1 MWKELLPDE
10 LRALFDSRS
19 GSRRSGK
26 EVGIMTAMQRA
37 ECRYLKWEVDSDLV
51 KHGSSLIVAED
62 EMVRTAMVQFYRM
75 EGFEVSVSEDQRSF
89 TVQPKPPVQF

>member
-1 MWKELLPDE
+1 
-10 LRALFDSRS
+10 
-19 GSRRSGK
+19 
-26 EVGIMTAMQRA
+26 MTAMQRA

-51 KHGSSLIVAED
+51 KHRSSLIVAED

-89 TVQPKPPVQF
+89 TVRPKPPVQF